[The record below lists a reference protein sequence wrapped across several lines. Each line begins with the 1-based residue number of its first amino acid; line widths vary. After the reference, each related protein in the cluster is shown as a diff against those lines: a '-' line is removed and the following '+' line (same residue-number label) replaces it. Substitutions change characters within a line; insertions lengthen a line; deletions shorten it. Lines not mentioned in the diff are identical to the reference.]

1 METDIWNK
9 LPLAELPQGAAL
21 RQALLERLIKADG
34 HINATERKLWDDT
47 DRGLWSARQAKARIA
62 EVWLWLG
69 GHDEEPPNVGRYLD
83 RETTTARLSVFE
95 TITTPPE
102 FVAARTRLE
111 ATEGLVRAIPFPKLN
126 GPLSED
132 ARGALNAGLARKHN
146 LVRALRECLR
156 VTEDAFADRYVALK
170 AGNWV
175 QLHDGE
181 SGCMVGRRGLIAQF
195 FLPSQAWPNPGEA
208 HRGYALHIAR
218 FHRRDEPTPRLIGV
232 PTYYWMCCAFDRHR
246 AAWQALKQ
254 QNTPALFEVTG
265 LAQQSIDAAAK
276 AWLGRFAPGHRDVA
290 WSTCSGQNVR
300 AVAERDTSNLGET
313 LLKYWRHIGGIQH
326 RGAMPAELKSPS
338 WPLQL
343 AVALQALAPTL
354 ASLADLLAPDIPLA
368 PGDRLHLKGARN
380 ATLVARDDRNLKVR
394 TGHGTAVEL
403 RLFETFAELATGNER
418 PDR

>member
-1 METDIWNK
+1 
-9 LPLAELPQGAAL
+9 
-21 RQALLERLIKADG
+21 
-34 HINATERKLWDDT
+34 
-47 DRGLWSARQAKARIA
+47 
-62 EVWLWLG
+62 
-69 GHDEEPPNVGRYLD
+69 
-83 RETTTARLSVFE
+83 
-95 TITTPPE
+95 
-102 FVAARTRLE
+102 
-111 ATEGLVRAIPFPKLN
+111 
-126 GPLSED
+126 
-132 ARGALNAGLARKHN
+132 
-146 LVRALRECLR
+146 
-156 VTEDAFADRYVALK
+156 
-170 AGNWV
+170 
-175 QLHDGE
+175 
-181 SGCMVGRRGLIAQF
+181 
-195 FLPSQAWPNPGEA
+195 
-208 HRGYALHIAR
+208 
-218 FHRRDEPTPRLIGV
+218 
-232 PTYYWMCCAFDRHR
+232 MCCAFDRHR